1 MIEIKNI
8 NGDVIYTH
16 QDVSLKEANL
26 TGANLKGANLLYAD
40 LTDTDLTG
48 ATLTGANI
56 DGPMII
62 EMMNARLIAAAP
74 ELLKW
79 LKKMLA
85 DVDAGN
91 CETPETSRWQE
102 AHAVIAKIDIPT

>member
-1 MIEIKNI
+1 
-8 NGDVIYTH
+8 
-16 QDVSLKEANL
+16 
-26 TGANLKGANLLYAD
+26 
-40 LTDTDLTG
+40 
-48 ATLTGANI
+48 
-56 DGPMII
+56 
-62 EMMNARLIAAAP
+62 MNARLIAAAP